1 MYFQKP
7 FLAVFGKIT
16 ECYKLQSN
24 STPFDLSWPRGRGR
38 EAVTGRRRTKSVP
51 PFTRLTLSLWPLYVT
66 IWSMFG
72 SIFWKR
78 LVSTNSRLGIQG
90 FWLHTRSV
98 NLWWIWSVDPLLRSC
113 NVNNVCDHNRIV
125 IKYDHEWNR
134 TWQMDYES
142 RSRYDRFILD
152 RCRYPIRSQRF
163 HFWSAS
169 DWLALEN
176 ILFKSSIFNLSF
188 WFSHRRLGLAN
199 GRPTRLVNLW
209 TIRLSLIKGEENAP
223 EIEFNH
229 RRSLGYFIMFSINFY
244 ICLVVCIHGSTMSN
258 EDIERHGSPRRRSWA
273 KSSSKL
279 LKSAATKIN
288 HF

>member
-1 MYFQKP
+1 MFFQKP
-7 FLAVFGKIT
+7 FLAVFGSTT
-16 ECYKLQSN
+16 ECYIHRIQ
-24 STPFDLSWPRGRGR
+24 PFDLGWRLSPDEEDKIRPAIP
-38 EAVTGRRRTKSVP
+38 E
-51 PFTRLTLSLWPLYVT
+51 LTLLCNYMKYV
-66 IWSMFG
+66 
-72 SIFWKR
+72 
-78 LVSTNSRLGIQG
+78 
-90 FWLHTRSV
+90 WLHFLETIGLRQFKIRDPRILVTYSVRQVLV
-98 NLWWIWSVDPLLRSC
+98 NLVQSVDPLLRSC

-152 RCRYPIRSQRF
+152 RCRYPIRGQRF

-176 ILFKSSIFNLSF
+176 ILFESSIFNLSF
-188 WFSHRRLGLAN
+188 WFSHRRQGSAN
-199 GRPTRLVNLW
+199 GRPTRLANFW
-209 TIRLSLIKGEENAP
+209 TVRLSLIKGEENAP

-258 EDIERHGSPRRRSWA
+258 EDIERHGLTRRRSRA

-279 LKSAATKIN
+279 LKSAATESN
-288 HF
+288 PF